1 MRKSTDAHYVYYSV
15 IRSWLEQ
22 NFKCQESGYD
32 VLIDTAVEPFKA
44 LGRLFVSEDI
54 RPDLMI
60 YSNSVPVL
68 AIEVHSSPYSETLL
82 KLVYVLVA
90 QLRYFKNC
98 DASIDKVQ
106 GFAFPKYGE
115 LTCVCRVSVSWKVFE
130 FVIDYDTL
138 SSDIVSRSILEV
150 LDKQSQFSSST
161 CHGPYFAIK
170 LNNADLM
177 ELNKEMCNEQEP
189 RLSQVYSRT
198 SVILQGNDFFYK
210 YISDEMEKSNILS
223 LILSQ
228 RATNDQNPKPRRY
241 LLPSGFCQI
250 RETSFF
256 KYPKLL
262 PPLTRE
268 EARNCLPSFIKSVAQ
283 AIMDLHS
290 ELEVALNGSTAVSIS
305 TSYPL
310 S

>member
-60 YSNSVPVL
+60 YSNRVPVL

-115 LTCVCRVSVSWKVFE
+115 LTCVKKPRVSVSWKVFK

-210 YISDEMEKSNILS
+210 YISDEMEKSNIL
-223 LILSQ
+223 ILSQ

-250 RETSFF
+250 RASEFQI

-268 EARNCLPSFIKSVAQ
+268 EARNCLPS
-283 AIMDLHS
+283 
-290 ELEVALNGSTAVSIS
+290 
-305 TSYPL
+305 
-310 S
+310 

>member
-115 LTCVCRVSVSWKVFE
+115 LTCVCRVSVSWKVFK

-210 YISDEMEKSNILS
+210 YISDEMEKSNIL

-250 RETSFF
+250 RESEFLQIPQVTASID
-256 KYPKLL
+256 KRGGEK
-262 PPLTRE
+262 
-268 EARNCLPSFIKSVAQ
+268 LPSVFHKKCS
-283 AIMDLHS
+283 S
-290 ELEVALNGSTAVSIS
+290 SNNGFTQ
-305 TSYPL
+305 
-310 S
+310 

>member
-115 LTCVCRVSVSWKVFE
+115 LTCVCRVSVSWKVFK
-130 FVIDYDTL
+130 FVID
-138 SSDIVSRSILEV
+138 
-150 LDKQSQFSSST
+150 
-161 CHGPYFAIK
+161 
-170 LNNADLM
+170 
-177 ELNKEMCNEQEP
+177 
-189 RLSQVYSRT
+189 
-198 SVILQGNDFFYK
+198 
-210 YISDEMEKSNILS
+210 
-223 LILSQ
+223 
-228 RATNDQNPKPRRY
+228 
-241 LLPSGFCQI
+241 
-250 RETSFF
+250 
-256 KYPKLL
+256 
-262 PPLTRE
+262 
-268 EARNCLPSFIKSVAQ
+268 
-283 AIMDLHS
+283 
-290 ELEVALNGSTAVSIS
+290 
-305 TSYPL
+305 
-310 S
+310 